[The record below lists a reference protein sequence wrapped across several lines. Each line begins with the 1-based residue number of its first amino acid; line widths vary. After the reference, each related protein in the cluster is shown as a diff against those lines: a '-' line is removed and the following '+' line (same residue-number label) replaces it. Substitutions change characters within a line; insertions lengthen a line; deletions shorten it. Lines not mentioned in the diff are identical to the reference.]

1 VGTLRDKP
9 DPQAAYIDIREPP
22 DRLRPLLSAKNKA
35 DTARCQLYFFM
46 QGIRKPVKKT
56 LRGSVFRAWEHSV
69 INLTR
74 KRHKSISVNHL
85 TDCAPCSPPEI
96 KLIPRGVSFIF
107 LCKATQA

>member
-1 VGTLRDKP
+1 M
-9 DPQAAYIDIREPP
+9 
-22 DRLRPLLSAKNKA
+22 SA
-35 DTARCQLYFFM
+35 LFFM

-56 LRGSVFRAWEHSV
+56 LRESVFRAWEHSV

-96 KLIPRGVSFIF
+96 KLIPHGVGFIF
-107 LCKATQA
+107 YARDSKAR